1 MGIEKPKI
9 VIILGPTAVGKT
21 DLSLGL
27 AETFGGEIIS
37 ADSMQVYRHLDIG
50 TSKPLPQERERVPH
64 HLIDVVNP
72 DEGFSAARFNETAGG
87 VIRGL
92 EGKKAVF
99 VVGGTG
105 LYVRALT
112 GGLIDGPDEDLRQS
126 YREAMEREDRERLHG
141 RLRQLDPLAA
151 ERIHPRD
158 KVRIVR
164 ALETA
169 ELTGEP
175 ISEKQRRHGFRD
187 IRYEALKIGI
197 YRDRAELYRRIN
209 VRAAQMVEAGLI
221 GETEKILGM
230 GYNEK
235 LNPLQTLGYKYFIR
249 YLKGEMALEEAL
261 RSMQRDTR
269 HYARRQMTWFR
280 GEGGI
285 EWFHPSEADAIR
297 TCIAGFLHRRPGGPM
312 HGSKGLDPLKNP

>member
-37 ADSMQVYRHLDIG
+37 ADSMQVYRHLDIRS
-50 TSKPLPQERERVPH
+50 SKPLPQERERVPH

-112 GGLIDGPDEDLRQS
+112 GGLIDGLTRIS
-126 YREAMEREDRERLHG
+126 G
-141 RLRQLDPLAA
+141 RA
-151 ERIHPRD
+151 
-158 KVRIVR
+158 
-164 ALETA
+164 T
-169 ELTGEP
+169 
-175 ISEKQRRHGFRD
+175 
-187 IRYEALKIGI
+187 
-197 YRDRAELYRRIN
+197 
-209 VRAAQMVEAGLI
+209 
-221 GETEKILGM
+221 
-230 GYNEK
+230 
-235 LNPLQTLGYKYFIR
+235 
-249 YLKGEMALEEAL
+249 
-261 RSMQRDTR
+261 
-269 HYARRQMTWFR
+269 ARRWSGKIANACTAGSGSSIPWQ
-280 GEGGI
+280 
-285 EWFHPSEADAIR
+285 PSESTLATR
-297 TCIAGFLHRRPGGPM
+297 SGSSGRWRRP
-312 HGSKGLDPLKNP
+312 S